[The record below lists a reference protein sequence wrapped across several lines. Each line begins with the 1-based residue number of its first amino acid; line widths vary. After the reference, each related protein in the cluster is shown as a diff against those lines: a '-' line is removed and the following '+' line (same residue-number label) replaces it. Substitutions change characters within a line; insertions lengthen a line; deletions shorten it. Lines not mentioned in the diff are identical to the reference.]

1 MTKTPQLALALIATA
16 ALLAACG
23 KTEEAPAAP
32 AAAPVAEAAAQACG
46 KVTVANMNWQSA
58 EVLANI
64 DDVILTEG
72 YGCEV
77 ELVPGDTMP
86 TLTAMMEKG
95 QPDVAP

>member
-1 MTKTPQLALALIATA
+1 MSRNTPSPHLSLAALAAALALS
-16 ALLAACG
+16 ACG
-23 KTEEAPAAP
+23 QKAEEPAAAAP
-32 AAAPVAEAAAQACG
+32 AAAAPQVCG

-58 EVLANI
+58 EVLAHIDNI
-64 DDVILTEG
+64 ILSKG

-95 QPDVAP
+95 